1 MYDYVVS
8 TFFHSKLVP
17 IYTCLLPSAPKW
29 YWTCFLARIPFT
41 PNWCHLYML
50 AFIRPKVILNAWH
63 TFPSPPTGTQ
73 RLCSHYFP
81 PPQTGA
87 HLYMPAPHPK
97 LILNVLPGTHSLHPQ
112 LVHNAYVVNIF
123 LDSKLVPIYTCL
135 LPSTPTWYWTCFVA
149 RIPFTPNWY
158 NLYSEYFPPPQTGAH
173 LYMLASIRPKVIL
186 NVLPG
191 THSLHPKLV
200 LSSTPNWCPFIHAC
214 RPHETD
220 TERASWHAFPLPQ
233 TGSRSLCSQ
242 YFAPP

>member
-1 MYDYVVS
+1 
-8 TFFHSKLVP
+8 
-17 IYTCLLPSAPKW
+17 
-29 YWTCFLARIPFT
+29 
-41 PNWCHLYML
+41 ML

-73 RLCSHYFP
+73 RLCSHYFPPPQTGAHLYMLASIRPNVILNVFPGTHSLHPELVHEAYSQYFP

-123 LDSKLVPIYTCL
+123 RDSKLVPIYTCL

-191 THSLHPKLV
+191 THSLYPKLV
-200 LSSTPNWCPFIHAC
+200 LSSTPNWCPFTHAC